1 MKTKK
6 VDLDLKL
13 KMEEILEA
21 KLEAME
27 DKMERKF
34 ARIEKK
40 VASKVKNI
48 EAWSKLILNISIH
61 I

>member
-1 MKTKK
+1 MLKNAGN
-6 VDLDLKL
+6 LIWDLKL

-27 DKMERKF
+27 DKKERKL

-40 VASKVKNI
+40 IANKVKNI
-48 EAWSKLILNISIH
+48 EA
-61 I
+61 

>member
-1 MKTKK
+1 MKTQKF
-6 VDLDLKL
+6 DLDLKL

-27 DKMERKF
+27 DKMERKL

-40 VASKVKNI
+40 IANKVKNI
-48 EAWSKLILNISIH
+48 EAWFSG
-61 I
+61 